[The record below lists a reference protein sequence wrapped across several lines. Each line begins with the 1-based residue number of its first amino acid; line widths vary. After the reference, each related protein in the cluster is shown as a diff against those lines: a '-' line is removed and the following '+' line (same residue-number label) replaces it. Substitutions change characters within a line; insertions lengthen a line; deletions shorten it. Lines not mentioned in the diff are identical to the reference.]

1 MAGVVSQIEAEERAQ
16 RDRLFATTE
25 ELEMAR
31 SMIRCMEEEVEKA
44 KADMARQ
51 VSPGPIGPE
60 PVASVT
66 KHIYNMPVAPTA
78 PDTSITRE
86 QELSTLREE
95 LEAQEALRARER
107 EQKKASEDEK
117 RRLKENLRKS
127 CQLNDRLKEEKEK
140 LLQQKDKL
148 RQSAETEIEWLKE
161 EPQQ

>member
-1 MAGVVSQIEAEERAQ
+1 MVGVVSQIEAEERAQ

-25 ELEMAR
+25 ELEKAR
-31 SMIRCMEEEVEKA
+31 SRIRSMEEEIEKA
-44 KADMARQ
+44 KADTTRQ
-51 VSPGPIGPE
+51 VSQGPSGLE
-60 PVASVT
+60 PVVLVIEQT
-66 KHIYNMPVAPTA
+66 NNTPVAPTE

-107 EQKKASEDEK
+107 EQKKATEDEK

-140 LLQQKDKL
+140 LLQEKDKL
-148 RQSAETEIEWLKE
+148 R
-161 EPQQ
+161 